1 MEKTKKEIVIIG
13 LILLMVIALIG
24 VSYAAFRYT
33 GEGQRVNTITTGSIT
48 MTYEETSNTISLS
61 GALPTTDATGKVRL
75 TEGEYFDFTVSSQIS
90 GDVNINYEISAK
102 DVTTSDRKIDGSNIK
117 LYLTRLTEDGEEEL
131 MTPETYN
138 EESTSNSFTGRPS
151 GEMSLYTSSMNSS
164 ESNRY
169 RLRMWVDEDYNPQ
182 GDGGNLSFSIQI
194 NVYGL
199 DGLSMEDRMMRIA
212 GSEDFHSSEYKS
224 KVTSIVTKGDTVIP
238 EGVIESWDIS
248 EKQNGSVIAYVEDD
262 GTGAGTYKV
271 TIGAQDKIIAN
282 YDMTGYFHNF
292 SNLLSIDLSYLDT
305 SLTTNMAC
313 MFQACTSLVEIDLS
327 SLDTSK
333 ITDMRNLF
341 YRCLNLTNLNISTF
355 NTSQVTDM
363 SMMFM
368 GCSSLT
374 ELDLSSF
381 DTSNVTNMGSMFC
394 RDLLT
399 GLSMSLKSITF
410 GENFNTSKVTNMSD
424 MFLGCRNLTELDI
437 SNFDTSNVTNMT
449 AMFFNC
455 SSLTE
460 LDLSNFDT
468 SNVNGMSQMF
478 QNCSSLTSLDL
489 RSFDTSKV
497 TSYRTMF
504 NGMTNITEILVTRDT
519 WTIPNSTIAN
529 SGVTDFTYV

>member
-24 VSYAAFRYT
+24 VSYAAFRFT
-33 GEGQRVNTITTGSIT
+33 GEGTKVNSITTGSIT
-48 MTYEETSNTISLS
+48 MTYEESDNTISLT
-61 GALPTTDATGKVRL
+61 GALPTRDATGKVRL

-117 LYLTRLTEDGEEEL
+117 LYLTRLTDDGEEEL

-199 DGLSMEDRMMRIA
+199 DGLSMEDRMMRTA
-212 GSEDFHSSEYKS
+212 GSADFHSSEYKS

-248 EKQNGSVIAYVEDD
+248 EKQNGSVIAYAEDD

-282 YDMTGYFHNF
+282 YYMGEYFFGF
-292 SNLLSIDLSYLDT
+292 SNLTSIDLSYLDT
-305 SLTTNMAC
+305 SLVTNM
-313 MFQACTSLVEIDLS
+313 I
-327 SLDTSK
+327 
-333 ITDMRNLF
+333 
-341 YRCLNLTNLNISTF
+341 
-355 NTSQVTDM
+355 
-363 SMMFM
+363 MMFT
-368 GCSSLT
+368 GSTSLT
-374 ELDLSSF
+374 ELDLSGF
-381 DTSNVTNMGSMFC
+381 DTSNVTNMSSMFSIN
-394 RDLLT
+394 T
-399 GLSMSLKSITF
+399 ATSAPMSLTKITF
-410 GENFNTSKVTNMSD
+410 GENFNTSNVTSMNM
-424 MFLGCRNLTELDI
+424 MFYGCIKLISLDL
-437 SNFDTSNVTNMT
+437 SMFDTLNVTG
-449 AMFFNC
+449 MFSMFNSC
-455 SSLTE
+455 RSLTE

-468 SNVNGMSQMF
+468 TNVTTMSQMF
-478 QNCSSLTSLDL
+478 AGCSNLKSLDL

-497 TSYRTMF
+497 TDYRTMF